1 MAIIIFPQILL
12 LVLAQAASGSLL
24 RVPLRREIV
33 PVRRK
38 GKVVSNKISFSGS
51 LSVGSPPQAFRAVMD
66 TGSGHIILPSSSCE
80 GKACL
85 LHRQYNVSASTTG
98 TAINADGSQV
108 DGLADQ
114 VTIGF
119 GTGQVLG
126 EFAQEK
132 VCLYRNDTNG
142 EAPQRSCV
150 EVRMVTAVEMSE
162 QPFSTFS
169 FDGILG
175 LGLQGLALSPE
186 FSFFEAWASQQGASG
201 RKEFAFFLTEDE
213 NEESELLIGGHDSA
227 QALEPLAW
235 SPVALPEMGFWQL
248 QIKAIRVGG
257 VELDFCRSGDCR
269 GVFDTGTSH
278 LGIPAPFDKEL
289 LKLMTLPEA
298 SLGSFDTSDPD
309 SVDCRLAEAPAL
321 QIEVPGMN
329 LTLEPAH
336 YMRKQPLRKD
346 IRLSETS
353 GVSTETSPVPVRRL
367 RQSKQ
372 AGGTR
377 PDETSAAVSSER
389 FCRPR
394 LMPVKLPAPLGPK
407 LFLLGEPLLQ
417 RYYTVFDWQ
426 SQQIGLSLAAN
437 RLNQRAQAGRP
448 SKAVSVNKR
457 SQERTKQVDEI
468 FLLQLPKSTAK
479 LSKTLPSQHMQEEE
493 DGTASR
499 PEL

>member
-1 MAIIIFPQILL
+1 MANINFSSILL

-33 PVRRK
+33 PIRRK

-66 TGSGHIILPSSSCE
+66 TGSGHVILPSSSCQS
-80 GKACL
+80 KACL
-85 LHRQYNVSASTTG
+85 LHRRYNISASSTG

-108 DGLADQ
+108 DHLADQ

-119 GTGQVLG
+119 GTGEVLG
-126 EFAQEK
+126 EFAEEM
-132 VCLYRNDTNG
+132 VCLHRNDSHG
-142 EAPQRSCV
+142 EASQRSCV
-150 EVRMVTAVEMSE
+150 EVRVVAAVEMSE
-162 QPFSTFS
+162 QPFSTFN

-186 FSFFEAWASQQGASG
+186 FSFFEAWASQQGALG
-201 RKEFAFFLTEDE
+201 RKEFAFFLTEDVE
-213 NEESELLIGGHDSA
+213 EESELLIGGHDAA
-227 QALEPLAW
+227 QTLEPLSW

-257 VELDFCRSGDCR
+257 VELDFCRTGDCR

-278 LGIPAPFDKEL
+278 LGIPSPFDKEL
-289 LKLMTLPEA
+289 LKLLTLPEA
-298 SLGSFDTSDPD
+298 SLGFETADS
-309 SVDCRLAEAPAL
+309 SVDCRVAEAPTL

-346 IRLSETS
+346 VRLSEDS
-353 GVSTETSPVPVRRL
+353 GVSTETSPDLVRRL
-367 RQSKQ
+367 RQTKHS
-372 AGGTR
+372 GG
-377 PDETSAAVSSER
+377 ENTSAVSSER

-394 LMPVKLPAPLGPK
+394 LMPVKLPAPMGPK

-426 SQQIGLSLAAN
+426 SRQIGLSLAAN
-437 RLNQRAQAGRP
+437 RLNRQRSQATSTRP
-448 SKAVSVNKR
+448 SNTKSVNQK
-457 SQERTKQVDEI
+457 SKERTTQSVDEI
-468 FLLQLPKSTAK
+468 FLLQLPKSAA
-479 LSKTLPSQHMQEEE
+479 LSKTLPMQEE
-493 DGTASR
+493 DPGSTSR
-499 PEL
+499 SEL

>member
-1 MAIIIFPQILL
+1 MATIMISQILL
-12 LVLAQAASGSLL
+12 LVLAQTASGSLL

-51 LSVGSPPQAFRAVMD
+51 LSVGSPPQVFRVVMD
-66 TGSGHIILPSSSCE
+66 TGSGHLILPSSSC
-80 GKACL
+80 GSKACL

-108 DGLADQ
+108 DGLSDQ

-132 VCLYRNDTNG
+132 VCLYRNDTGG
-142 EAPQRSCV
+142 EVPERSCV

-162 QPFSTFS
+162 QPFSTFN

-186 FSFFEAWASQQGASG
+186 FSFFEAWASQQGAPG

-213 NEESELLIGGHDSA
+213 REESELLIGGHDAA

-298 SLGSFDTSDPD
+298 SLRSFETSNPD

-346 IRLSETS
+346 VRLSETS
-353 GVSTETSPVPVRRL
+353 GVSAETSPEPVR
-367 RQSKQ
+367 
-372 AGGTR
+372 
-377 PDETSAAVSSER
+377 R

-437 RLNQRAQAGRP
+437 RLNQQTQAGRP
-448 SKAVSVNKR
+448 SKAVSVNKK
-457 SQERTKQVDEI
+457 SQQRTKQVDEI

-479 LSKTLPSQHMQEEE
+479 LSKILPSQHLQEE
-493 DGTASR
+493 DDDAASR